1 MKYIRTED
9 GEILSK
15 GKIICSA
22 FNEEYCSPN
31 WNEDIE
37 KYLQTKIVAEA
48 NTIEELCDE
57 YVINGEFGIYLV
69 GVDELDRHAMGQ
81 TKEMLLSGQLDA
93 YGAIWVIDSNG
104 APTLKPVAKANE
116 KGELALL

>member
-1 MKYIRTED
+1 MKYIRTKD
-9 GEILSK
+9 GNILSK

-48 NTIEELCDE
+48 DTIEKLCDYWDFYNCLNEE
-57 YVINGEFGIYLV
+57 YEIKSTFLTPHILYLDLQKGYIKDVKLCIRTDKGLIY
-69 GVDELDRHAMGQ
+69 
-81 TKEMLLSGQLDA
+81 
-93 YGAIWVIDSNG
+93 
-104 APTLKPVAKANE
+104 VAKMND
-116 KGELALL
+116 KGELELL